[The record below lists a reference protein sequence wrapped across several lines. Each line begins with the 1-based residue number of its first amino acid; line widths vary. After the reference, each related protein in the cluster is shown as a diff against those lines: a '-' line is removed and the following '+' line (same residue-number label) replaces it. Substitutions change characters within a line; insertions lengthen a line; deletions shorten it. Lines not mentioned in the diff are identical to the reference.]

1 MIRQHVIM
9 ELMSNF
15 KMDIK
20 RFNTEFD
27 VDFNTYFA
35 DDLPGLQPF
44 IDEELVRVDADHIEC
59 SETGTLL
66 IRNIAMVFDAYM
78 NKHAGSKKTFS
89 KTV

>member
-1 MIRQHVIM
+1 
-9 ELMSNF
+9 MSNF

-20 RFNTEFD
+20 RFNED
-27 VDFNTYFA
+27 YDLDFNSYFA
-35 DDLPGLQPF
+35 DDLPALQPF
-44 IDEELVRVDADHIEC
+44 IDEELVSVDADHIAC